1 MLTIQSPGARGDLA
15 AYPLK
20 KGVRA
25 GRHQWRGLG
34 LYGEWP
40 VFINQ
45 HKVAG
50 SLLKP

>member
-1 MLTIQSPGARGDLA
+1 MLTIQSPDARGDLA

-25 GRHQWRGLG
+25 GWLQWFRQD
-34 LYGEWP
+34 YMATRTEA
-40 VFINQ
+40 INQ
-45 HKVAG
+45 HKVVG